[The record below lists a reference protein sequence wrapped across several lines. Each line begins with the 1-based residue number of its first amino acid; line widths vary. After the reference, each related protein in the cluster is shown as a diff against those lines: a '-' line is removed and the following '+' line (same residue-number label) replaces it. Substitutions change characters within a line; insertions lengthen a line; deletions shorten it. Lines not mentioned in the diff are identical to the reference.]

1 MDAAAP
7 ELARLRVVQFV
18 PSLWHGG
25 AELVAVSLALALRER
40 VERLVIAS
48 SGGDPYTE
56 RVRAAGIPLEII
68 PRPWAR
74 PWALFRSAGALARLL
89 RRERPHV
96 VHAHNPGASAA
107 AAIAR
112 VLARMPKLAIVAT
125 YHGVP
130 PARVRRAMQAFAL
143 SADLV
148 VGVTPS
154 ATHALVEGGL
164 PDERAATI
172 FNAVEVEAR
181 RSAAEVRSEFGVPH
195 GVPLVVNVGRHVEEK
210 NQALLV
216 DALARLRRPLRALFV
231 GDGPMTDTLR
241 ERVAAAGLD
250 GECVLTGE
258 RGDAPDLIA
267 AADVFVLSSD
277 REALPLVVLE
287 AMSLSTP
294 VVSTAVGGVPD
305 VVADG
310 ETGLLA
316 PIGDGAALATAI
328 GRVLDE
334 RELADR
340 LATAG
345 KRFVEE
351 HCSFPAMVA
360 AYLDVYRD
368 AIERRAGPRPS
379 T

>member
-1 MDAAAP
+1 MPAAAP
-7 ELARLRVVQFV
+7 EPARLRVVQFV

-25 AELVAVSLALALRER
+25 AELVASSLSLALRDR
-40 VERLVIAS
+40 VERLAIAS
-48 SGGDPYTE
+48 SGGEPHGE
-56 RVRAAGIPLEII
+56 RLRAAGIPLEIV

-74 PWALFRSAGALARLL
+74 PLPLFRSARALARFL

-107 AAIAR
+107 AA
-112 VLARMPKLAIVAT
+112 LARLLARLPELAIVAT

-130 PARVRRAMQAFAL
+130 TARVGRAMRAFAL
-143 SADLV
+143 SSDLV

-154 ATHALVEGGL
+154 ATRALVDGGL
-164 PDERAATI
+164 PRARAATI
-172 FNAVEVEAR
+172 FNAVDVEPR
-181 RSAAEVRSEFGVPH
+181 RPASEVRADFGVPD
-195 GVPLVVNVGRHVEEK
+195 GVPLVVSVGRYMEEK

-216 DALARLRRPLRALFV
+216 DALARLQRPVRTLLVGYGPLR
-231 GDGPMTDTLR
+231 DTLH
-241 ERVAAAGLD
+241 EQIVASGLD

-258 RGDAPDLIA
+258 RSDVPDLIA

-287 AMSLSTP
+287 AMSLGTP

-305 VVADG
+305 VIADG
-310 ETGLLA
+310 SSGLLV
-316 PIGDGAALATAI
+316 PIGDAAALAAAI
-328 GRVLDE
+328 GRLLDE
-334 RELADR
+334 PELAER
-340 LATAG
+340 VATTG
-345 KRFVEE
+345 KTFVDE

-360 AYLDVYRD
+360 AYLEVYRD
-368 AIERRAGPRPS
+368 AIERRAGRRPS